1 MLNYSDR
8 IARLM
13 RDIVSRVPALSYID
27 MAEVLV
33 FGRFGRAHAE
43 GAFATC
49 HCLNLPPSEPG
60 YYFWRDRR
68 TGRLTRRSEWF
79 VTKSPTVHIGG
90 QPINYLISFALP
102 RFCDQTL
109 EGSRKREFYA
119 NAEPWLA
126 KLDTVV
132 HELYHI
138 DPQQPGIRRVER
150 ADGSYSHHSHS
161 PDFFVEVARMV
172 GEYLD
177 SRPDPA
183 MYEFLKYGF
192 AEAVTRYDGVVAT
205 TFRSFPSYP
214 QRYIEALP
222 DQPPP
227 RAEERGV
234 RVERL
239 KQYPRQTCYSEA
251 DLRLRQFLSRAAPRI
266 VRGSH
271 TLAA

>member
-8 IARLM
+8 MACLM
-13 RDIVSRVPALSYID
+13 RDIVARVPALSYIN
-27 MAEVLV
+27 MSEVLV
-33 FGRFGRAHAE
+33 FGRFGRADAE

-49 HCLNLPPSEPG
+49 HSLNLPPSEPG

-79 VTKSPTVHIGG
+79 VTKSPTVQIGR

-109 EGSRKREFYA
+109 EGSRKHEFYPG
-119 NAEPWLA
+119 AEPWLA

-150 ADGSYSHHSHS
+150 ADGSYSHYSHS
-161 PDFFVEVARMV
+161 PDFFEQVTRMV
-172 GEYLD
+172 NEYLAA
-177 SRPDPA
+177 RPDPA
-183 MYEFLKYGF
+183 VYDFLKFRFADLVARYG
-192 AEAVTRYDGVVAT
+192 GVVAT

-214 QRYIEALP
+214 QRYLEVLSV
-222 DQPPP
+222 QPPL
-227 RAEERGV
+227 RTEDRGV
-234 RVERL
+234 KVERL
-239 KQYPRQTCYSEA
+239 KHLPRQTCYSEA
-251 DLRLRQFLSRAAPRI
+251 DLRVRQFLSRRAPQI
-266 VRGSH
+266 VRGGQ